1 MAAGASRVIIPEQ
14 PGGRPRRRRENGRG
28 SSVLSVRAWPGYGV
42 LGLLSLPLGLLGSAF
57 WLGRHVRPSADEWC
71 FLPSVRDHGIT
82 GLVGKFY
89 LTDNGRLGNG
99 LLVGAYAKYGVAG
112 HQWFGLVSGVVMLGL
127 LWAVTVLLLRLTGRT
142 APRGVPLFV
151 ASMVTVVF
159 LFASLNTYKTFY
171 WPASSVSHTVAPVLA
186 CAAAVPLLWAG
197 SRRGRVAAGACA
209 LVMGAFLGTLSEE
222 TSVVAL
228 VVLLTLLLLGHR
240 ILVPRARAHARA
252 WCLAGGAGIVIGTL
266 LLLTSPGSRNRR
278 ARYDAGTG
286 SMFAPESLAG
296 SLDGFLDILG
306 TLFTTWW
313 YLGALAAGVVLA
325 LLTGKRKGHAPVLLP
340 CRPLFLLG
348 TGTVTFLVA
357 GYVCTVITYP
367 LFGPHV
373 VFAHRTW
380 NDYLLLYVVLLV
392 GAGALL
398 GRALR
403 GRALRG
409 HATRGRAS
417 RTCAVAT
424 AAGAAMCVAVCIGLA
439 FPLGE
444 LGESMRVRAEKWD
457 HQDHWLRERAARGAR
472 VLPYKPL
479 SVSGMGEPFAHRGGK
494 TWPARC
500 VADYYHLERITRAE
514 RLP

>member
-1 MAAGASRVIIPEQ
+1 M
-14 PGGRPRRRRENGRG
+14 
-28 SSVLSVRAWPGYGV
+28 
-42 LGLLSLPLGLLGSAF
+42 SLPLALLGWAF
-57 WLGRHVRPSADEWC
+57 WLGRQVRPSADDWC
-71 FLPSVRDHGIT
+71 FLPGVRDHGIT

-99 LLVGAYAKYGVAG
+99 LLVGVYAKFGVAG

-142 APRGVPLFV
+142 APRGVPLFA

-159 LFASLNTYKTFY
+159 LLASPNTYKTFY

-197 SRRGRVAAGACA
+197 SRRGRVVAAACA
-209 LVMGAFLGTLSEE
+209 LVVGVFLGTLSEE

-228 VVLLTLLLLGHR
+228 VVLTALLLLNRR
-240 ILVPRARAHARA
+240 ILAPRVRARARA
-252 WCLAGGAGIVIGTL
+252 WCLAGVAGIVMGTL
-266 LLLTSPGSRNRR
+266 LLLASPGSLNRR
-278 ARYDAGTG
+278 ERYDAGTG

-306 TLFTTWW
+306 TLLTGWW
-313 YLGALAAGVVLA
+313 YLGALAAGVLLA
-325 LLTGKRKGHAPVLLP
+325 LLTGDREGRAPVLLP
-340 CRPLFLLG
+340 HSPLLLLG
-348 TGTVTFLVA
+348 AGTVTFLVA

-373 VFAHRTW
+373 VFAYRTW
-380 NDYLLLYVVLLV
+380 NDYLLLYVVLLT

-403 GRALRG
+403 GHASRG
-409 HATRGRAS
+409 HTFPGCATRTG
-417 RTCAVAT
+417 AVAT
-424 AAGAAMCVAVCIGLA
+424 AAAAAMCVAVCVGLA

-444 LGESMRVRAEKWD
+444 LGESMRVRAERWD

-479 SVSGMGEPFAHRGGK
+479 SVSGMGEPFGHRGGK

-500 VADYYHLERITRAE
+500 VADYYHLKRITRAE